1 MVFDGLNST
10 SKKENYL
17 YKNFIKEKGSA
28 IISYAIL
35 GMAKIKMDPTVRTW
49 NRFKTK
55 TVIFG
60 ISAANK
66 NKVNIRKLSLEF
78 ERLSTKNMEKDP
90 YRNH

>member
-35 GMAKIKMDPTVRTW
+35 GMGKIKMDSTV
-49 NRFKTK
+49 RFKTK
-55 TVIFG
+55 TVISG
-60 ISAANK
+60 MHVANK
-66 NKVNIRKLSLEF
+66 NKVNIRKLSLEVAC
-78 ERLSTKNMEKDP
+78 LSTKK
-90 YRNH
+90 